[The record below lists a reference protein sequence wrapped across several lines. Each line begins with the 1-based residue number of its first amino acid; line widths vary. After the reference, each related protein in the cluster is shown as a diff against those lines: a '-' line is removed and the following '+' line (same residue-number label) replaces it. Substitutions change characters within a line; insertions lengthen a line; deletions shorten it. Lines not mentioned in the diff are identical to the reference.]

1 MLSRKCMLGR
11 NVTQIAKCHEHTSK
25 LAEEGLVYGR
35 MHLSSMLIPR
45 FRHVELLHNP
55 AKVTEEDFSESHSPL
70 ASSAVETYAAELVA
84 VLVEV
89 TPPIF
94 ETKRR

>member
-1 MLSRKCMLGR
+1 MLGH

-25 LAEEGLVYGR
+25 LAEEGLVYSR
-35 MHLSSMLIPR
+35 MHLSSMLNPR
-45 FRHVELLHNP
+45 FRHVKLLHNP
-55 AKVTEEDFSESHSPL
+55 TMVTEEDFSESHSPL
-70 ASSAVETYAAELVA
+70 ASLAAETYATELVV

-94 ETKRR
+94 DQEEISITN

>member
-1 MLSRKCMLGR
+1 MLGH

-25 LAEEGLVYGR
+25 LAEEGLVYSR

-55 AKVTEEDFSESHSPL
+55 AKVTDEAFSESHSSL
-70 ASSAVETYAAELVA
+70 TSSAAETYAAELVA
-84 VLVEV
+84 VPAEAN
-89 TPPIF
+89 PPIF
-94 ETKRR
+94 DQEEISITN

>member
-1 MLSRKCMLGR
+1 
-11 NVTQIAKCHEHTSK
+11 
-25 LAEEGLVYGR
+25 
-35 MHLSSMLIPR
+35 MHIPG

-55 AKVTEEDFSESHSPL
+55 AKVTEEEFSESHSPL
-70 ASSAVETYAAELVA
+70 ASSAAETYGVELVA

-94 ETKRR
+94 DQEEISIIFF

>member
-1 MLSRKCMLGR
+1 MLSH
-11 NVTQIAKCHEHTSK
+11 NVRQIANCHEHTSK
-25 LAEEGLVYGR
+25 LAEEGLIYNR

-45 FRHVELLHNP
+45 FRHVELLHNS
-55 AKVTEEDFSESHSPL
+55 AKATEEDFSESHSPL
-70 ASSAVETYAAELVA
+70 TLLAAETYAAELVA

-94 ETKRR
+94 DQEEINYN